1 MTPRELLQGGKWGG
15 VRLDRSLQQKAGSLN
30 IKRLL
35 LIKENQVSQIKEF
48 GALLCMGKCKHLGLL
63 KSFLLYASQLSR
75 ATANRGERLMAA
87 R

>member
-63 KSFLLYASQLSR
+63 KSFLLYALSG
-75 ATANRGERLMAA
+75 ASNLLLGFLHP
-87 R
+87 